1 MIIARLAT
9 SHGEVLRKM
18 SGAHGL
24 IVSALAALCLSLALS
39 ACGDRASKS
48 LKPGPLTPEAR
59 KRAAELGDDR
69 TFLEAR
75 QALRGFGRDAVPA
88 LVEVLEGWAGPQSK
102 WRAAEVLGDLGVAAE
117 ASIPILQN
125 LKAKGPSELS
135 VLAASVI
142 LRIEQWRACGLAGLP
157 DDAEVHL
164 VGVYKGQ
171 KELDLQLGE
180 SGHTTTE
187 IDVVVGRVPRPVILV
202 LSANDPV
209 VWRVGYA
216 SQARIAGVL
225 VSGYHTPALIGIPRS
240 TPHRVLSF
248 EQTRGCEPFYDV
260 HSAASAAREEHKIVA
275 LTGRGIGRFYGSYL
289 AAAAQVGDELP
300 SGSDGITYS
309 PDLTVDD
316 YPVLRSEIPAG
327 DKGIAALQR
336 MGKIRL
342 ATQQDVAA
350 WAGDKGQQ
358 SRLVS
363 SVGAGRV
370 YVVLE
375 EVTLPLGL
383 YGAHSRDFIIP
394 AGVPKPKGPKAHCSF
409 SYLKD
414 HTFE

>member
-39 ACGDRASKS
+39 ACGDRASES

-125 LKAKGPSELS
+125 LKVKGSSELS
-135 VLAASVI
+135 VLVAAVI

-157 DDAEVHL
+157 DDTEVHL

-180 SGHTTTE
+180 SGNTTTE
-187 IDVVVGRVPRPVILV
+187 INVVVGRVPRPVILV
-202 LSANDPV
+202 LVAYDPV
-209 VWRVGYA
+209 VWRVGYT

-260 HSAASAAREEHKIVA
+260 YSSAASAACASPRAITMREQTLLGVR
-275 LTGRGIGRFYGSYL
+275 GRGSIPLVTTWSCSTVAS
-289 AAAAQVGDELP
+289 AAIADAISSTAG
-300 SGSDGITYS
+300 SGS
-309 PDLTVDD
+309 
-316 YPVLRSEIPAG
+316 
-327 DKGIAALQR
+327 
-336 MGKIRL
+336 
-342 ATQQDVAA
+342 
-350 WAGDKGQQ
+350 
-358 SRLVS
+358 
-363 SVGAGRV
+363 
-370 YVVLE
+370 
-375 EVTLPLGL
+375 
-383 YGAHSRDFIIP
+383 
-394 AGVPKPKGPKAHCSF
+394 
-409 SYLKD
+409 
-414 HTFE
+414 